1 MHRMRVVSKRLAESL
16 PSAELGNPPVGKNI
30 EKVAEGPI
38 LLATG
43 AKLTHRRVGSPFYG
57 AKRYVVYGY
66 DEKSIKELGL

>member
-43 AKLTHRRVGSPFYG
+43 AKLTHRRVGNAQS

-66 DEKSIKELGL
+66 DEKSLKELGL